1 MGSPFVPR
9 LSVLFSVERSGDTS
23 TFPRPSVSE
32 QNRKHIYDASV
43 PKQDAALWSG
53 SAAHCVLKLA
63 ANWQR
68 RVMEVVESFP
78 CRLLL
83 LAKDRPEMD
92 CPERRTVAAE
102 IAAGNFDA
110 SSAVGKLEALFG
122 PETEHARCTG
132 EVCAV
137 LFQLI
142 CDMGRVWNT
151 DVQIEGCNNT
161 IQHISKLA
169 LSMSWILL
177 SARVMTPKS

>member
-9 LSVLFSVERSGDTS
+9 LSVLFGVERSGDIS
-23 TFPRPSVSE
+23 TFLRPSVSE
-32 QNRKHIYDASV
+32 Q
-43 PKQDAALWSG
+43 KQKTYLQCIGSKTGCGALVG
-53 SAAHCVLKLA
+53 RAAHCVLQLA

-92 CPERRTVAAE
+92 SSERRTVAAE

-110 SSAVGKLEALFG
+110 SSAVGKLKALFG

-132 EVCAV
+132 ELCPV

-151 DVQIEGCNNT
+151 DVQEMKAAT
-161 IQHISKLA
+161 TRFST
-169 LSMSWILL
+169 
-177 SARVMTPKS
+177 SAS